1 MSQPHYDYDKYSDMV
16 KRIQEPMQA
25 WVDLNMKTLQSFQPV
40 KPEDLSKM
48 NRPEEFWEK
57 QLELAVSNG
66 HKAIDYMQK
75 SLQIIEKTMLS
86 AAKEVKDARK
96 Q

>member
-16 KRIQEPMQA
+16 KKIQEPMQA
-25 WVDLNMKTLQSFQPV
+25 WVDLNVKTLQSFQPV
-40 KPEDLSKM
+40 KPEDLGKIT
-48 NRPEEFWEK
+48 RPEEFLEK
-57 QLELAVSNG
+57 QLELAVANG

-75 SLQIIEKTMLS
+75 SLQIIEKAMLS
-86 AAKEVKDARK
+86 AAKDIKDARK